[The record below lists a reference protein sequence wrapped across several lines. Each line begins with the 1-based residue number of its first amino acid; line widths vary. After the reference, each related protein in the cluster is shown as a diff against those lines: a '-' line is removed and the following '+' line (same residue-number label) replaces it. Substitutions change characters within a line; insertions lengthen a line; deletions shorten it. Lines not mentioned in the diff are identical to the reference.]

1 MMDTTEQEII
11 EEQHHCVTHHDEH
24 DHKKRKHKA
33 FFVLSALG
41 VRSGCAMGAL
51 RVREGC
57 ALGALGVRSGCA
69 RGAPN
74 PWFADNAEGE
84 PRRPVVPRTPGESH
98 SDDSG
103 LEEATTTARQFIQ
116 DCERYNQMRRLG
128 SSMK

>member
-1 MMDTTEQEII
+1 MSDNA
-11 EEQHHCVTHHDEH
+11 DE
-24 DHKKRKHKA
+24 D
-33 FFVLSALG
+33 
-41 VRSGCAMGAL
+41 
-51 RVREGC
+51 E
-57 ALGALGVRSGCA
+57 
-69 RGAPN
+69 PN
-74 PWFADNAEGE
+74 TDNADEDEYDAEDEPNTDNADNAEEE